1 MARLQMLGQR
11 LAPATPKREGGWA
24 AGHRGSATERGYG
37 WAWQKLRAQV
47 LKRDGGICRCKH
59 CKESGAVR
67 IATEVDHIVPKAQG
81 GTDDL
86 ENLQAI
92 NTECH
97 ARKTA
102 EDSGKRWRPATGLDG
117 WPK

>member
-1 MARLQMLGQR
+1 MARLQTLAPR
-11 LAPATPKREGGWA
+11 LASSAPKSQGWA
-24 AGHRGSATERGYG
+24 DPRRGSRHERGYG
-37 WAWQKLRAQV
+37 TAWDKLRAEV
-47 LKRDGGICRCKH
+47 LKRDAGLCRCKH
-59 CKESGAVR
+59 CKASGAVC

-81 GTDDL
+81 GTDDMD
-86 ENLQAI
+86 NLQAI

-102 EDSGKRWRPATGLDG
+102 EDSGKRWRPMTGLDG